1 MSSAGMR
8 KAAAFLAG
16 LHAVDRRWLLGQLP
30 VASARR
36 LEPLVREVAPLL
48 KAMPAPDA
56 FWDEP
61 ASEGLI
67 EVPAPD
73 ALVRALDALD
83 EAWAARMIAAAAP
96 DHAGIYLAACPHP
109 RAMGIRHE
117 LEALPGKLP
126 AALARCM
133 SEALASMAHGLEASQ
148 P

>member
-1 MSSAGMR
+1 MSMVGMR

-16 LHAVDRRWLLGQLP
+16 LHAADRRWLLGQLP
-30 VASARR
+30 LASARQ
-36 LEPLVREVAPLL
+36 LEPLVREVEPLL

-73 ALVRALDALD
+73 ALVRALDTLD

-96 DHAGIYLAACPHP
+96 DHAGIYLAACAHP

-117 LEALPGKLP
+117 LDALPGKLP
-126 AALARCM
+126 GALARCLG
-133 SEALASMAHGLEASQ
+133 EALAGMADGSEASQ